1 MAPERVNQDAAR
13 LRLLYELGCAFAAR
27 LDLGELNALVLE
39 KCREVLDA
47 EAASILLHD
56 PATDEL
62 YFPYVAD
69 ENAEVTQRLAAIRFP
84 AARGI
89 AGQVLRSGTSVRVGD
104 TAADTRFY
112 GGVDQR
118 TGRVTRNLLCAPL
131 QSRQGTIGVVEV
143 INRRGDA
150 PFSADDLRFLDALA
164 GSIAVAIENARFYAQ
179 LKEQVAALERAVHE
193 HNQLIALRR
202 ELDLAREIQESI
214 LPRTFPPFPTRP
226 DIDLFATMVPAQ
238 EVGGDFYDFFFIDPH
253 RLGAVIA
260 DVSGK
265 GIAAAL
271 FMAMSRTLV
280 KSVALEGVAPDECLQ
295 RVNHLLCLDN
305 GSEMFVSLFYAVLDT
320 RDGALAYA
328 NGGHNPPVVV
338 RASGIAE
345 PLPSTGGVVLGALSD
360 SRYAAGATRLQ
371 RGDSLFLYTDGVTEA
386 MNAGGDLFTVE
397 RLHAVL
403 AGQAGVGA
411 ESIVHKVVSEVRD
424 HAAGAPQSDDITVLA
439 LKHCG

>member
-1 MAPERVNQDAAR
+1 MASEPADHDAAR

-27 LDLGELNALVLE
+27 LDLGELTALVLE

-56 PATDEL
+56 PTTDEL

-69 ENAEVTQRLAAIRFP
+69 ENAEVTRRLAAIRFP
-84 AARGI
+84 ADRGI
-89 AGQVLRSGTSVRVGD
+89 AGQVLRSGASVRIDD
-104 TAADTRFY
+104 TAADARFY

-131 QSRQGTIGVVEV
+131 QCRQGTIGVVQV
-143 INRRGDA
+143 INRRGNA
-150 PFSADDLRFLDALA
+150 AFGADDLRFLDALA

-214 LPRTFPPFPTRP
+214 LPRTFPPFPTRS
-226 DIDLFATMVPAQ
+226 DIDLFAAMVPAQ
-238 EVGGDFYDFFFIDPH
+238 EVGGDFYDFFFIGPH
-253 RLGAVIA
+253 RLGAIIA

-280 KSVALEGVAPDECLQ
+280 KSVALEGVAPEECLR

-320 RDGALAYA
+320 RNGEVTYA

-338 RASGIAE
+338 RASGIVE

-360 SRYAAGATRLQ
+360 SCYAAGATRLQ
-371 RGDSLFLYTDGVTEA
+371 RGDGLFLYTDGVTEA
-386 MNAGGDLFTVE
+386 MNSAGDLFTVE
-397 RLHAVL
+397 RLHALL
-403 AGQAGVGA
+403 AGQAGAGA
-411 ESIVHKVVSEVRD
+411 EDMVRQVVDDVRR